1 MSVDIYQIMLPVKVY
16 FGVGSLDTLGD
27 EASKLGVK
35 RALII
40 TDPGVYKAGLV
51 DPVKE
56 QLSRAKLSVDV
67 FSEAEPEPTLPR
79 LNARSSVGTVTTSW

>member
-27 EASKLGVK
+27 EASKLAVK

-40 TDPGVYKAGLV
+40 TDPGVYKAGL
-51 DPVKE
+51 E
-56 QLSRAKLSVDV
+56 KLS
-67 FSEAEPEPTLPR
+67 F
-79 LNARSSVGTVTTSW
+79 